1 MQFGILGP
9 LELRRDDGE
18 AVRVRS
24 GKLTA
29 LLALLLVRRNQLL
42 ASDLLIE
49 ELWEGA
55 PPSTAAKTLQVY
67 VSQLRKLLPA
77 DRLLTQ
83 SAGYV
88 LRVETGEVDA
98 ERFEQQLATGRR
110 AFEEGKLDLA
120 AESFESAL
128 AVWRGPVLSDSRYA
142 AFAQAEIRRLEELR
156 LEAHEERLEVELAR
170 GHHRDVVGQAE
181 ALVREQPLREGRWA
195 QLMLALYRSGRQA
208 DALAAYRQAR
218 RQLSDELGIEP
229 GQELR
234 TLEQEILRQDEAIA
248 APFRARAVPSARRFA
263 TRPRVVA
270 ATAIAAVAAVVVATL
285 TLVESGHRL
294 GAVADGVVRIDARS
308 GRVTRQV
315 ELGTGPGQTAAG
327 AGAIWTSNTLDDT
340 VSRIDPGTGNV
351 ETIPVGLRPA
361 GLAVDANAV
370 WVADGEA
377 DTLARIDP
385 AAAKVIQSIHVGNA
399 PAGVAIGAGSVWVA
413 NTADGTVT
421 RVGRRSG
428 RVMKVIAVGPAPLA
442 VAGGPDAIWVTLS
455 GSGTVARID
464 PRSDQVVDE
473 VNVGNDPSA
482 LAVGHGAL
490 WVANADD
497 GTVSRIDA
505 ATDGVSATVHGGPR
519 PVALTAAAGARW
531 VALGGGSLEQLDPTS
546 LRVERLVRL
555 GSAPTGL
562 ASLGNAVWMTA
573 LPPVAMH
580 RGGTLRVDVGSF
592 HPCLCMDPAVA
603 VDPLVSWNLLALVYD
618 GLVAYRRV
626 GGPAGNA
633 LVGDLAEAVPPP
645 TDGGRTYVFRLRRG
659 VRFSTGAPVRPTDVR
674 HSFERVLRLLER
686 IDPGSLP
693 PWRDFIVGA
702 NRCGAAR
709 CDLSAGIATDDATG
723 TVTFRLG
730 APEPDFLDQLALPY
744 AYVLPATTPFRVVA
758 RPPGA
763 TGEYEIASLRAR
775 PAGPDQAEGTMLLLR
790 NPAFRGYSLAAHP
803 GGFPDRITVRTVANP
818 TLAVANVER
827 GRADIASAHG
837 LVLSESTLE
846 RLALSHAAQLH
857 ADSWGSTHYMF
868 LNTRVPPFDNVLARR
883 ALNYAVDR
891 GRLVQLL
898 REVSSDQ
905 PTCQLLPPGL
915 PGYRPYCPYTRD
927 PTPAG
932 QWSAPNLDRAR
943 ALIAASG
950 TRGMRVR
957 VWTKSNHAIPGIF
970 FAALLRSL
978 GYRATTRIVPEA
990 EDYYGMITRSGK
1002 VQIGWTGWARD
1013 YSSAADFFL
1022 PTVSCS
1028 ALTTTN
1034 YWAGANF
1041 SRFCDLAIDRLIHR
1055 ALNLQSSD
1063 PERANAA
1070 WATVDRAVVAA
1081 APIVPYADE
1090 ISETLVSRRVGNYQY
1105 SPQWGP
1111 LVDQL
1116 WVR

>member
-24 GKLTA
+24 GKLAA
-29 LLALLLVRRNQLL
+29 LLAVLLVRRNQLL

-67 VSQLRKLLPA
+67 VSQLRKVLPA

-88 LRVETGEVDA
+88 LRVEIGEVDA
-98 ERFEQQLATGRR
+98 DRFEQQLATGRR

-128 AVWRGPVLSDSRYA
+128 AVWRGPVLAESRYA

-156 LEAHEERLEVELAR
+156 LEAQEERLAVELAR

-181 ALVREQPLREGRWA
+181 ALVREQPLRESLRA

-248 APFRARAVPSARRFA
+248 APVRARAVPSGRRFA

-270 ATAIAAVAAVVVATL
+270 AAAAAVTAVVVATL
-285 TLVESGHRL
+285 TLVAGGHKL

-340 VSRIDPGTGNV
+340 VSRIDPGTGQA
-351 ETIPVGLRPA
+351 ETIPVGLRPS
-361 GLAVDANAV
+361 GLAVDTNAV
-370 WVADGEA
+370 WVANGEA
-377 DTLARIDP
+377 NTLARVDP
-385 AAAKVIQSIHVGNA
+385 VAAKVVQPVAVGNA

-421 RVGRRSG
+421 RVAEGSG
-428 RVMKVIAVGPAPLA
+428 KVLTTIRVGPGPLA
-442 VAGGPDAIWVTLS
+442 VAADRAAVWVTLS
-455 GSGTVARID
+455 GAAAVARIA
-464 PRSDQVVDE
+464 PRTNQVVDE

-482 LAVGHGAL
+482 LALGRRSV
-490 WVANADD
+490 WVASTDD
-497 GTVSRIDA
+497 GTVSRIVT
-505 ATDGVSATVHGGPR
+505 ATDRVSATQPVGPR
-519 PVALTAAAGARW
+519 PVALAEAAGFLW
-531 VALGGGSLEQLDPTS
+531 VALGGGSLAQLDPTS
-546 LRVERLVRL
+546 LRVEKRVRL

-562 ASLGNAVWMTA
+562 AALGNAVWMTA

-580 RGGTLRVDVGSF
+580 RGGTLRVDVASL
-592 HPCLCMDPAVA
+592 HPCRCMDPAVA
-603 VDPLVSWNLLALVYD
+603 VDPQVSWNFLALVYD
-618 GLVAYRRV
+618 GLVAYPRV
-626 GGPAGNA
+626 GGPAGNE
-633 LVGDLAEAVPPP
+633 LVGDLAESVPRS

-693 PWRDFIVGA
+693 PWRDFILGA
-702 NRCGAAR
+702 DRCTAAR
-709 CDLSAGIATDDATG
+709 CDLSAGIETDDATG
-723 TVTFRLG
+723 TVTFRLRS
-730 APEPDFLDQLALPY
+730 PEPDFLDQLALPY

-775 PAGPDQAEGTMLLLR
+775 PAGPDEAKGTMVLLR
-790 NPAFRGYSLAAHP
+790 NPAFRGYSPAAHP
-803 GGFPDRITVRTVANP
+803 GGFPDRIAVRTVANP
-818 TLAVANVER
+818 TRAVANVER
-827 GRADIASAHG
+827 GRADIAFAYG

-846 RLALSHAAQLH
+846 RLAVSHAAQLH
-857 ADSWGSTHYMF
+857 ADSLGSTQYMF
-868 LNTRVPPFDNVLARR
+868 LNTRLPPFDNVLARR

-891 GRLVQLL
+891 GRLVELL

-927 PTPAG
+927 PTPAE

-943 ALIAASG
+943 ALVAASG
-950 TRGMRVR
+950 TRGTRVQ

-970 FAALLRSL
+970 FTALLRSL

-990 EDYYGMITRSGK
+990 EDYYGMVTRSGK

-1034 YWAGANF
+1034 YWAGANW
-1041 SRFCDLAIDRLIHR
+1041 SRFCDPAIDRLIHR
-1055 ALNLQSSD
+1055 ALNFQSND
-1063 PERANAA
+1063 PERADAA
-1070 WATVDRAVVAA
+1070 WAAVDRAVAAA
-1081 APIVPYADE
+1081 APIVPYANE
-1090 ISETLVSRRVGNYQY
+1090 ISETLVSRRIGNYQY

-1111 LVDQL
+1111 LLDQL